1 MNIYNKVVEVVTF
14 NIAIEYIKLVY
25 HKKDFIPHI
34 KFGKI
39 LKLFIDA
46 CYINETYVDNYTC
59 IT

>member
-39 LKLFIDA
+39 LKLFIDHV
-46 CYINETYVDNYTC
+46 ISMKLMLTIIHV
-59 IT
+59 